1 MSWSMYGCQGFRSH
15 GRVLPRKK
23 PECRWPFAQSSVKF
37 VQIKAVLEYLNLIN
51 EQSS

>member
-1 MSWSMYGCQGFRSH
+1 MDVRVFDLMEEYYPKNDPNVA
-15 GRVLPRKK
+15 GRT
-23 PECRWPFAQSSVKF
+23 FAQSSVKF